1 MLMPDHAPKHPDDKP
16 IEGASDRA
24 TAGWA
29 FQFGY
34 IISVIQTLRVAA
46 GESWDDVRSN
56 DAPPHHRVGGLANL

>member
-1 MLMPDHAPKHPDDKP
+1 MPDHAPKHPDDKP
-16 IEGASDRA
+16 IQGASDRA

-46 GESWDDVRSN
+46 GESWADVRSN
-56 DAPPHHRVGGLANL
+56 DAPPHHHVGGLANL